1 MNLQKSSVTFE
12 KLIPSQR
19 REAIK
24 GLLGIEQTGGEGIYL
39 GLPES
44 FGGSKVSILSYLKER
59 MSQRVQGWQTRF
71 LSPSGKEVLLK
82 AVAMALPT
90 YTMSC
95 FLLPKTVCRK
105 IASIMSDFWWKNKED
120 S

>member
-59 MSQRVQGWQTRF
+59 MRQRVQGWQTRF

-105 IASIMSDFWWKNKED
+105 IASIMSDFWWNEL
-120 S
+120 